1 MGEDKWIII
10 EKNIKKEEFK
20 KIFNSKNNSVIE
32 ILKNQTI
39 DEENKIIIE
48 FYIKLKEKEG
58 IEVMEKYVLKTE
70 FDPFKK
76 EMYVFKQEMYEF
88 KKEMYKFKQEMYE
101 FKEEMYKFKKE
112 MYEFKEEMY
121 KFKNEM
127 LEFKKE
133 TNNRLDKIEELLYIN
148 TKQIQE
154 LTIKVDKLADEIVK
168 VNLRIDTEMKKFNDR
183 LDNKL
188 GQLNLNIAEINSK
201 LNKLEL

>member
-1 MGEDKWIII
+1 MNNNW
-10 EKNIKKEEFK
+10 KNIKKEEFK

-88 KKEMYKFKQEMYE
+88 KEEMYKFKQ
-101 FKEEMYKFKKE
+101 E

-183 LDNKL
+183 LDNEL

>member
-1 MGEDKWIII
+1 MNNNWKI
-10 EKNIKKEEFK
+10 IKKEEFK
-20 KIFNSKNNSVIE
+20 KIFNSKNNSVVE

-88 KKEMYKFKQEMYE
+88 KEEMYE
-101 FKEEMYKFKKE
+101 FKEEMY
-112 MYEFKEEMY
+112 
-121 KFKNEM
+121 
-127 LEFKKE
+127 EFKKE
-133 TNNRLDKIEELLYIN
+133 TNNRLDRIEELLYIN

-154 LTIKVDKLADEIVK
+154 LTIKVDKLADEIVN
-168 VNLRIDTEMKKFNDR
+168 VNLRIDTEMKKINDR
-183 LDNKL
+183 LDNEL

>member
-1 MGEDKWIII
+1 MNNNW
-10 EKNIKKEEFK
+10 KNIKKEEFK

-88 KKEMYKFKQEMYE
+88 KEEMYKFKQEMYE
-101 FKEEMYKFKKE
+101 FREEMYK
-112 MYEFKEEMY
+112 
-121 KFKNEM
+121 
-127 LEFKKE
+127 FKKE

-183 LDNKL
+183 LDNEL
-188 GQLNLNIAEINSK
+188 GQLNLNISEINSK

>member
-1 MGEDKWIII
+1 MNNNWK
-10 EKNIKKEEFK
+10 KIKKEEFK

-48 FYIKLKEKEG
+48 FYIKIKEKEG

-88 KKEMYKFKQEMYE
+88 KEDMYKFKKEMLE
-101 FKEEMYKFKKE
+101 FKEEMYKFKK
-112 MYEFKEEMY
+112 
-121 KFKNEM
+121 EM

-133 TNNRLDKIEELLYIN
+133 TNNRLDKIEELLYMN

-183 LDNKL
+183 LDNEL

>member
-1 MGEDKWIII
+1 MNNNW
-10 EKNIKKEEFK
+10 KNIKKEEFK

-88 KKEMYKFKQEMYE
+88 KEEMYKFKQEMYE
-101 FKEEMYKFKKE
+101 FKEEMYK
-112 MYEFKEEMY
+112 
-121 KFKNEM
+121 
-127 LEFKKE
+127 FKKE

-183 LDNKL
+183 LDNEL
-188 GQLNLNIAEINSK
+188 GQLNLNISEINSK

>member
-1 MGEDKWIII
+1 MNNNW
-10 EKNIKKEEFK
+10 KNIKKEEFK
-20 KIFNSKNNSVIE
+20 KIFNSKNNSVID

-48 FYIKLKEKEG
+48 FYIKLKEKVG

-88 KKEMYKFKQEMYE
+88 K
-101 FKEEMYKFKKE
+101 EEMYKFKK
-112 MYEFKEEMY
+112 
-121 KFKNEM
+121 EM

-154 LTIKVDKLADEIVK
+154 LTIKVDKLVDEIVK

-183 LDNKL
+183 LDNEL
-188 GQLNLNIAEINSK
+188 GQLNLNITEINSK

>member
-1 MGEDKWIII
+1 MNNNW
-10 EKNIKKEEFK
+10 KNIKKEEFK

-32 ILKNQTI
+32 ILKNQTV

-88 KKEMYKFKQEMYE
+88 K
-101 FKEEMYKFKKE
+101 EEMYKFKK
-112 MYEFKEEMY
+112 
-121 KFKNEM
+121 EM

-168 VNLRIDTEMKKFNDR
+168 VNLRINTEMKKFNDR
-183 LDNKL
+183 LDNEL

>member
-10 EKNIKKEEFK
+10 EKTLKRKNLK

-88 KKEMYKFKQEMYE
+88 KEDMYKFKKDMLE
-101 FKEEMYKFKKE
+101 FKEEMYKFKK
-112 MYEFKEEMY
+112 
-121 KFKNEM
+121 EM

-133 TNNRLDKIEELLYIN
+133 TNNRLDKIEELLYMN

-154 LTIKVDKLADEIVK
+154 LTIKVEKLADEIVK

-183 LDNKL
+183 LDNEL